1 MIPVSIYP
9 LHAAFNRECGFFYC
23 KPIWRKGT
31 KMRERKNE
39 KELVIKVIITGADAE
54 ELDEPEYWT
63 EEEEGI
69 LNELVAYAES
79 VAEAIIGKPKKEFD
93 ECIFLHTL
101 RIAKCMHGHELFSEA
116 MEFLADI
123 LRVRGDED
131 TGRFVE
137 GLTEY
142 LEYDEDFCEYFLDV
156 LFEKLADE
164 NDDYAFL
171 CEEDCHGE
179 M

>member
-1 MIPVSIYP
+1 MIHISIYP

>member
-1 MIPVSIYP
+1 MIPVFIYP
-9 LHAAFNRECGFFYC
+9 LHAAFNRECGFFNC

-123 LRVRGDED
+123 LKVRGDED

>member
-1 MIPVSIYP
+1 MIPVFIYP

-123 LRVRGDED
+123 LKVRGDED

>member
-1 MIPVSIYP
+1 
-9 LHAAFNRECGFFYC
+9 
-23 KPIWRKGT
+23 
-31 KMRERKNE
+31 MRERKNE

-79 VAEAIIGKPKKEFD
+79 VAEAIIGNPKKKFD

-101 RIAKCMHGHELFSEA
+101 RIAKCMHGHELFSQA

-123 LRVRGDED
+123 LKVRGDAD
-131 TGRFVE
+131 TGKFVE

-142 LEYDEDFCEYFLDV
+142 LEYDKDFCEYFLDV
-156 LFEKLADE
+156 LFEKLADGS
-164 NDDYAFL
+164 DDYAFL
-171 CEEDCHGE
+171 CEEDCNGE

>member
-1 MIPVSIYP
+1 MIHISIYP
-9 LHAAFNRECGFFYC
+9 LHAAFNKECGFFNC
-23 KPIWRKGT
+23 KPIWRKGI
-31 KMRERKNE
+31 KMRQRKNE
-39 KELVIKVIITGADAE
+39 KELVIRIIITGADAE
-54 ELDEPEYWT
+54 VPDEPEYWT
-63 EEEEGI
+63 EEDEGI
-69 LNELVAYAES
+69 LNELVAYAET
-79 VAEAIIGKPKKEFD
+79 VCEAIIGKPKKKFD

-101 RIAKCMHGHELFSEA
+101 RIVKCMHGHELFSEA

-123 LRVRGDED
+123 LKVRGDED

-137 GLTEY
+137 GLIEY
-142 LEYDEDFCEYFLDV
+142 LDYDEDFCEYFLDV

-164 NDDYAFL
+164 SDDYSFL